1 MDFHGYLVLEDCVS
15 LLQATF
21 EACGDFTQD
30 FPLGRFLKFLGYVF
44 N

>member
-1 MDFHGYLVLEDCVS
+1 MLEDCVG
-15 LLQATF
+15 LLQAIF

-30 FPLGRFLKFLGYVF
+30 FPLGRFAGEHFLKFLGYVF